1 LAANAFSKKT
11 SFCASHLV
19 ISHSTPCFSAP
30 SSHQHSC
37 HLVHLLD
44 ESVDVLL
51 PVTQV
56 TTLDEMPELALVEA
70 TSWVR
75 QLEGPEEVAG
85 LLEVGADS
93 EDLVDQILHADNAKL
108 AQVVLN
114 QLIVGE
120 RDALLVDL
128 AVSTLVHEFAHG
140 LEVGVTVRDVW
151 VDDCEHLLCGLG
163 EANEDT
169 IVDLEETE
177 ELEDLAGLGGDLVD
191 TLDTENED
199 KLVLVWDVER
209 TVLLA
214 QASESDLLTLG
225 IAVLLDVGLGALED
239 DTTLLLVGLY

>member
-1 LAANAFSKKT
+1 
-11 SFCASHLV
+11 
-19 ISHSTPCFSAP
+19 
-30 SSHQHSC
+30 
-37 HLVHLLD
+37 
-44 ESVDVLL
+44 
-51 PVTQV
+51 
-56 TTLDEMPELALVEA
+56 MPELALVEA